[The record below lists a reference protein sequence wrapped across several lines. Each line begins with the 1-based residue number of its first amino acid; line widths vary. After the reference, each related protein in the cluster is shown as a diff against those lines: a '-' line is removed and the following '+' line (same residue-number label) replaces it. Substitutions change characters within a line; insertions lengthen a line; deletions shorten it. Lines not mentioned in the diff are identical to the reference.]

1 MGEFK
6 NNEEP
11 RYRERSE
18 SKISVSLWGERRALT
33 PDGAVTMRSSYS
45 WQALGRAARAHS
57 CLSQMLS
64 SFSDTFVWS
73 VWCQYIPVKACS
85 GWSEFICDCTRD
97 SFRLEIHT
105 LIKSIK
111 EKTKTSAG
119 KWTDFDW
126 IVSSDTTFHRRNL
139 LKSLNKRSHLFCF
152 SLWLVQ
158 RLSYLPGYTI
168 LLCTNPQL
176 ACLSP
181 PSALPISTTKHS
193 APSLPMRSRADS
205 DSLVVGLLSYQNTLM
220 NGRNCLLT

>member
-57 CLSQMLS
+57 CLSQTLS

-111 EKTKTSAG
+111 AKTKTSAG

-126 IVSSDTTFHRRNL
+126 IVSSDAFRYNL
-139 LKSLNKRSHLFCF
+139 SQTKPAEISEQAFTSFLFQSLISSKAELFT
-152 SLWLVQ
+152 
-158 RLSYLPGYTI
+158 RLHNTALHQP
-168 LLCTNPQL
+168 P
-176 ACLSP
+176 ACLSL
-181 PSALPISTTKHS
+181 S
-193 APSLPMRSRADS
+193 SLCSS
-205 DSLVVGLLSYQNTLM
+205 H
-220 NGRNCLLT
+220 